1 MASVVKTV
9 QELGGHEDF
18 LLPHIFGRLAPR
30 AVMLGL
36 ETVAVGPGI
45 EHHALLRVELPEI
58 GLQFVVKAALVTVT
72 PEDNR
77 RMVHVACYHLLHQLC
92 AVYGLMRP
100 VPSGQF
106 AFHIKSQRV
115 AGIQEF
121 GVGGIVAQAD
131 GIHVH
136 RLDEQHVLDILC
148 LRERAA
154 CLRTERMAVGSLENY
169 LLSVDEDAIVVTS
182 LNVRIGQILALE
194 RMAVFNG
201 AEAKLLALHMEH
213 LSVLVLQ
220 REHCGIAVGRLSRP
234 KLRILGRKF
243 HGSIVSLNGR
253 GLALS
258 SLFPVG
264 VD

>member
-1 MASVVKTV
+1 MTAVVKTV
-9 QELGGHEDF
+9 QELRRHEDF

-30 AVMLGL
+30 AVMLGF

-58 GLQFVVKAALVTVT
+58 GLQFVVEAALVAVA
-72 PEDNR
+72 PENNR
-77 RMVHVACYHLLHQLC
+77 RMVHVACYHLLHKLC
-92 AVYGLMRP
+92 TVNGLMRP
-100 VPSGQF
+100 VPAGQF
-106 AFHIKSQRV
+106 AFHIEAQRV

-154 CLRTERMAVGSLENY
+154 CLRTERMAVGSLEDH
-169 LLSVDEDAIVVTS
+169 LLSVDEDTVVITS
-182 LNVRIGQILALE
+182 LNVRIRQVLALE
-194 RMAVFNG
+194 RMAVLDG

-213 LSVLVLQ
+213 LPILV
-220 REHCGIAVGRLSRP
+220 
-234 KLRILGRKF
+234 F
-243 HGSIVSLNGR
+243 
-253 GLALS
+253 
-258 SLFPVG
+258 
-264 VD
+264 